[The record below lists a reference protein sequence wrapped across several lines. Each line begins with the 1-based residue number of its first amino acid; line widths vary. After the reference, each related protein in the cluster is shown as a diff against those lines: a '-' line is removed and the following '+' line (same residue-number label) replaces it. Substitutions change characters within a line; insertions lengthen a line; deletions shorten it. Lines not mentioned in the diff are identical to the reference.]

1 MTTTT
6 TDHCLF
12 LRSEAETD
20 RLGQSLAPLLRAGDT
35 LLLWGEIGA
44 GKSALARSII
54 RAICGEET
62 EVPSPTYTLVQ
73 NYPAPGGE
81 IWHSD
86 LYRLGDAQEALEL
99 GLLDAFDNAICL
111 VEWPDRLG
119 PDLPSDALQ
128 IHLTATPDGHNARLS
143 LTSAWAGRLTGA
155 LASVR

>member
-1 MTTTT
+1 MTA

-20 RLGQSLAPLLRAGDT
+20 RLGNALAPLLRPGDT

-54 RAICGEET
+54 RARCGADT

-73 NYPAPGGE
+73 TYPSPKGE

-86 LYRLGDAQEALEL
+86 LYRLGDAEEALEL
-99 GLLDAFDNAICL
+99 GLHDAFDRAICL

-119 PDLPSDALQ
+119 PDLPDDALHIQ
-128 IHLTATPDGHNARLS
+128 LAAGPAGHSARLS
-143 LTSAWAGRLTGA
+143 LTPDWSGRLAGV
-155 LASVR
+155 L

>member
-1 MTTTT
+1 MTA

-20 RLGQSLAPLLRAGDT
+20 RLGNALAPLLRPGDT

-54 RAICGEET
+54 RARCGADT

-73 NYPAPGGE
+73 TYPAPTGD

-86 LYRLGDAQEALEL
+86 LYRLGGTEEALEL
-99 GLLDAFDNAICL
+99 GLIDAFDTAICL

-119 PDLPSDALQ
+119 PEVPGDALQ
-128 IHLTATPDGHNARLS
+128 IYLAATPDGHSARLS
-143 LTSAWAGRLTGA
+143 LTPAWADRLAGA
-155 LASVR
+155 LACGP